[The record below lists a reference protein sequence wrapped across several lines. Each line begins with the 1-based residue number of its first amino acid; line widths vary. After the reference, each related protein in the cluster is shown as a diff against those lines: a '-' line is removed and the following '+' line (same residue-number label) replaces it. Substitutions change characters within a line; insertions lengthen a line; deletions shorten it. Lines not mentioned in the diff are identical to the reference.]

1 MNKKFVKIIYRIG
14 QLLLVFLTA
23 VMSYF
28 FMQLAITGHLNRD
41 YAAMYREIVINQP
54 ATIINILMLVILVV
68 TIIALMGDYWWG
80 LAASII
86 LLVVAL
92 FVDHQKILSRSE
104 PLLPSDLIMVNQV
117 GGLIK
122 MVHWMSILK
131 LILFIGLMFVGA
143 YFLRKFTKN
152 YWIKNS
158 FTIWGIRAVLVLF
171 GIWAFAFLFQAG
183 NAESAVC
190 KQLNQWGI
198 ADDNHNPL
206 NIYRSRGTIIGF
218 AFNVSS
224 NKMAEPHGY
233 SPQAMQKLAQRYRI
247 NSEVAPNT
255 DPVNIIYILNES
267 LTSPQTTMDKYP
279 IEEDSPLSYIDNI
292 LQDPQTNQASG
303 YMVSP
308 EYGGGTANVEFE
320 ANTGFSNYFLRS
332 TPYQDILPKKR
343 SFPSIMRYLKAQG
356 YQCQAYHP
364 YDGAMYQRP
373 EAYRALGISKFSDR
387 SKLHN
392 LHQGKFGEYVS
403 DASTYPNIYRQQKKS
418 RQFSLVVTMQNH
430 MPYLENMGT
439 QSDYHLIDAVNGDAT
454 KTQKLQAYFQELHE
468 SDQAFKKLV
477 NHFQNSRQKTLI
489 VMYGDHYPGDGLY
502 DNLADETL
510 TVHATPFV
518 MAANFDLPQQNY
530 GYFSPNYMSLWILQ
544 QLGYPLTPFYNLLM
558 QLHQEVPVLTQAL
571 QMDSNENKYTNLH
584 SKTTAW
590 QKSQV
595 FRDYEM
601 LEYDLTYGKGYA
613 YNYHMFSASNTK
625 Q

>member
-1 MNKKFVKIIYRIG
+1 MNKKFLKIIYRIA
-14 QLLLVFLTA
+14 QLLIVVIIVA
-23 VMSYF
+23 IIYF
-28 FMQLAITGHLNRD
+28 FMQLSITGHLNRN
-41 YAAMYREIVINQP
+41 YAAMYAEIINNQP
-54 ATIINILMLVILVV
+54 ATIINFLMLIILVV
-68 TIIALMGDYWWG
+68 TVISLVGDYWWG
-80 LAASII
+80 LITAFI

-92 FVDHQKILSRSE
+92 FVNYQKILSRSE
-104 PLLPSDLIMVNQV
+104 PLLPSDLIMFNQI

-131 LILFIGLMFVGA
+131 LVLFIGLMFASA
-143 YFLRKFTKN
+143 YFLRRFTKQ
-152 YWIKNS
+152 YWVKRSRTVLIL
-158 FTIWGIRAVLVLF
+158 RAVLVLC
-171 GIWAFAFLFQAG
+171 GIWSFAFLFQAG

-206 NIYRSRGTIIGF
+206 NVYRSRGTIIGF
-218 AFNVSS
+218 AFNASS
-224 NKMAEPHGY
+224 NKMSKPRDY
-233 SPQAMQKLAQRYRI
+233 SSQAIRELAHRYRT
-247 NSEVAPNT
+247 NT
-255 DPVNIIYILNES
+255 EISTNTKPVNIIYILNES

-279 IEEDSPLSYIDNI
+279 IEQGSPLSYIDNI

-332 TPYQDILPKKR
+332 IPYQDILPKKK
-343 SFPSIMRYLKAQG
+343 SFPSIMHYLKAQG
-356 YQCQAYHP
+356 YQCHAYHP
-364 YDGAMYQRP
+364 FDGAMYQRP
-373 EAYRALGISKFSDR
+373 EAYRALGISKFYDR
-387 SKLHN
+387 SSLRH
-392 LHQGKFGEYVS
+392 LHQGKFGEYIS

-418 RQFSLVVTMQNH
+418 RQFSLIVTMQNH
-430 MPYLENMGT
+430 MPYLENIGT
-439 QSDYHLIDAVNGDAT
+439 KSNYHLVDAVNEDST
-454 KTQKLQAYFQELHE
+454 KKQKLQTYFQELHE
-468 SDQAFKKLV
+468 SDQAFKNLV
-477 NHFQNSRQKTLI
+477 NHFQNSQQKTLI

-510 TVHATPFV
+510 IVHATPFV

-558 QLHQEVPVLTQAL
+558 RLNQEVPVLTQPL
-571 QMDSNENKYTNLH
+571 QIDSNGSQYTNLH
-584 SKTTAW
+584 SKKATW

-595 FRDYEM
+595 YHDYEM

-613 YNYHMFSASNTK
+613 YKYHMFTVSNVK
-625 Q
+625 